1 MYPQQETWGS
11 LMRVFASFAV
21 GAALLLTAS
30 AGVAQQAP
38 FGGGDDV
45 AFARSL
51 WTAMA
56 DARMVGANSL
66 AATTYQGG
74 TGLHTETLISL
85 QGRVTV
91 NGNDGFAIV
100 KKNFVAGDQ
109 AATEEQV
116 FADPDK
122 YLRVL
127 TVMYQRERGF
137 DSDNQDWFWVVY
149 TPDGNVRVNP
159 LGMNMA
165 GRIVGGGAM
174 PDAPFNCVAC
184 HQGAPGN
191 DYVFLHD
198 SVPAR

>member
-1 MYPQQETWGS
+1 
-11 LMRVFASFAV
+11 MRSIRSIAV
-21 GAALLLTAS
+21 AAALVLAATGS
-30 AGVAQQAP
+30 SFAQQAP
-38 FGGGDDV
+38 FGGDDDV

-51 WTAMA
+51 WAAMA
-56 DARMVGANSL
+56 DARMVGPDSI

-74 TGLHTETLISL
+74 TGLHTETLITL
-85 QGRVTV
+85 QGNVRV
-91 NGNDGFAIV
+91 NGNAGFAMV
-100 KKNFVAGDQ
+100 KKNFIAGDQ

-116 FADPDK
+116 FEDPNK

-127 TVMYQRERGF
+127 TVMYQRERGY
-137 DSDNQDWFWVVY
+137 DPDNQDWFWVVY

-184 HQGAPGN
+184 HQSAPGN

-198 SVPAR
+198 AVPAR